1 MFESQSDDILNQ
13 SAIDNL
19 SQKSDEYAREFRML
33 HHIKQD
39 KIVLGEGTPLD
50 NEGADGDIHLRVIDD
65 GVRLCI
71 KAGGQWFRFKPEEEE

>member
-19 SQKSDEYAREFRML
+19 SQQSDKFIREIRML

-39 KIVLGEGTPLD
+39 KIVLAEGLPLD
-50 NEGADGDIHLRVIDD
+50 DDGADGDIQLRIADE

-71 KAGGQWFRFKPEEEE
+71 KAGGQWFKFKPEEEE